1 MEKLNCWVYG
11 EDVERISTVDI
22 SSSETVYDLK
32 KVIKDENSLQVQAKY
47 LDLYSIC
54 LPDDEQL
61 EGKLSR
67 WDHSK
72 ERKLTTRSKLS
83 TLFPKSKEGVW
94 FIIVRAPSSSP
105 CCGP

>member
-32 KVIKDENSLQVQAKY
+32 EAIKNKNSSQFRDVEAKY

-72 ERKLTTRSKLS
+72 EMKLTRRSKLS

-94 FIIVRAPSSSP
+94 FIIVRAPSS
-105 CCGP
+105 